1 MCTCSSY
8 LLRVRTCVPVWEV
21 SADRLAGRGGGG
33 GACLLLLAAA
43 RQLASAADKIQLTR
57 LGGPACNP
65 SGRSAARRPR
75 RSRSDRRPVVSCD
88 EHEERQV

>member
-57 LGGPACNP
+57 LGGPAN
-65 SGRSAARRPR
+65 SAGRSAARRPR

>member
-57 LGGPACNP
+57 LGGPANP